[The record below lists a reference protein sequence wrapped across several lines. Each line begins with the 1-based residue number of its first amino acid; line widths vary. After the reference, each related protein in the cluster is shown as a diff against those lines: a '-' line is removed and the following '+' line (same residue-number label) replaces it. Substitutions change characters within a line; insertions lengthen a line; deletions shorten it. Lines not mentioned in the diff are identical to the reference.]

1 MPNHKNMFGTF
12 YGNGSRSGNS
22 TSSRGMQTKRST
34 NGQASI
40 GNGNLV
46 PRRKGNGGGKP
57 NGGGLEKGR
66 PHWFGNLINL
76 FINPCQCVHPV
87 SGVPFQTR
95 QGRHPDCA
103 AACAAKV
110 GEMSGGNG
118 QITRARRRR

>member
-1 MPNHKNMFGTF
+1 MFGTF

-22 TSSRGMQTKRST
+22 TSSRGMQTKRSI

-66 PHWFGNLINL
+66 PHFFGNLLNNIINGRCHCGSDEPGGTSYNCRL
-76 FINPCQCVHPV
+76 
-87 SGVPFQTR
+87 
-95 QGRHPDCA
+95 GRHPNCA
-103 AACAAKV
+103 AACLACS